1 MTKKDQFLTTG
12 EFAKKAGISASSV
25 TKLIRDGKIKAEKK
39 SGKWAIAPDQLK
51 ARAVTDLSKPGKKA
65 AKPAP
70 KKAVAK
76 KPAATKND
84 KPAKEKTATG
94 KTYTVAEFA
103 GMTYLTELGVMEWLK
118 QGRLTGQQGAG
129 GEWKI
134 DAANLETPDVKRLV
148 RD

>member
-1 MTKKDQFLTTG
+1 MAKNAQFLTTG
-12 EFAKKAGISASSV
+12 EFAKKAGIPASSV

-51 ARAVTDLSKPGKKA
+51 AKAVTDSSKPRKKV

-70 KKAVAK
+70 KKAAAK
-76 KPAATKND
+76 KPAAAKND
-84 KPAKEKTATG
+84 KLAKGKTATE

-103 GMTYLTELGVMEWLK
+103 AMTYLTEWGVMEWLK
-118 QGRLTGQQGAG
+118 RGRLTGQQGVG

-134 DAANLETPDVKRLV
+134 DAANLETSDVKRLV